1 MIRKKTT
8 GKYPREKW
16 HLSMLKKNYKR
27 KHGFT
32 FTINKMT
39 SPFDRRKRL
48 TFIKHHVH
56 AK

>member
-1 MIRKKTT
+1 
-8 GKYPREKW
+8 
-16 HLSMLKKNYKR
+16 MLKKNYKR